1 MSHSSSIT
9 TQPSVS
15 GVIKAIKL
23 TNWGEI
29 FVSAF
34 PLEAITWADTHFFR
48 STINAQDPFKKFVK
62 LCVDWCSTQ
71 GVRPAWREMYAQ
83 QRLQGQ
89 PTDAKMYVSVSP
101 KGSEALGGNRSA
113 TCPTKVEALPL
124 LENEVLISGT
134 KYRVLDDDQALQRR
148 NTFTA
153 NAEAVAGIEKL
164 ARLIGKGNA
173 ETYFNKVFYNLRY
186 EEVFSE

>member
-1 MSHSSSIT
+1 MVT

-89 PTDAKMYVSVSP
+89 PTNAKMYVSVSP

-113 TCPTKVEALPL
+113 TCPTKVEAL

-134 KYRVLDDDQALQRR
+134 KYRVLTDDQASQRR
-148 NTFTA
+148 QTFIA
-153 NAEAVAGIEKL
+153 NPELVAGVEKL
-164 ARLIGKGNA
+164 ARFIGQRSA
-173 ETYFNKVFYNLRY
+173 EDYFVKMLDNLKY
-186 EEVFSE
+186 EETNTVAP